1 MKYFLYCRK
10 SSDSEDRQMLSIEA
24 QLQELRD
31 YALKNNLEVIKEFT
45 ESKTA
50 KKPGRE
56 VFNKMISEIETGK
69 ADGIIAWNPDRLA
82 RNSVDGGRIIY
93 LRYWQR
99 TCQGSAEARLP
110 GRSTRRRQ
118 DRTSRPNCR
127 D

>member
-10 SSDSEDRQMLSIEA
+10 STDSEDRQMLSIEA

-31 YALKNNLEVIKEFT
+31 YARKEKLDVIKEFT

-56 VFNKMISEIETGK
+56 IFNEMISEIEAGK
-69 ADGIIAWNPDRLA
+69 ADGIVAWNPDRLA

-93 LRYWQR
+93 LID
-99 TCQGSAEARLP
+99 EAVIKDLKFLVLALRF
-110 GRSTRRRQ
+110 
-118 DRTSRPNCR
+118 
-127 D
+127 

>member
-31 YALKNNLEVIKEFT
+31 YALKNNLEVIQEFT

-56 VFNKMISEIETGK
+56 VFNKMISEIEGSL
-69 ADGIIAWNPDRLA
+69 GSGPD
-82 RNSVDGGRIIY
+82 I
-93 LRYWQR
+93 R
-99 TCQGSAEARLP
+99 TFKDIL
-110 GRSTRRRQ
+110 
-118 DRTSRPNCR
+118 N
-127 D
+127 